1 MKTYAKKYNAA
12 RRQIKQLQHEKE
24 ILERIV
30 KDQYKMEQQAQRRAN
45 VLKMQLDMNM
55 KYVLAFAK
63 RLLQYEERVEMQ
75 IEDVR
80 QMKRTDVKCQVEEAD
95 TGEIEKLIVHR

>member
-63 RLLQYEERVEMQ
+63 RLLQHEERVEMR

-80 QMKRTDVKCQVEEAD
+80 QMKGTDVKCQVEEAN